1 MALSVREI
9 KCAHNSA
16 SEETEHVCDWCQSII
31 DFQPQKGWNVS
42 LSPEEHERAMTLF
55 GGPDGTSKR
64 KWQTLQLMTR
74 DMPDVQWARLPADI
88 DPIVQPPESWSAF
101 EALVAAVARGDRLTH
116 QHENMLREGIVFYD
130 GSTLRFLDSAWNL
143 NGVHLP
149 GLSLSVVFALLGEP
163 EKRRGWDIPGLLV
176 GAVSVNPDTGQ
187 AEPAHATLS
196 HRSSA
201 RTSTGV
207 SSVGEHAGVALKS
220 TQSGPYTEDGLL
232 RIRPDDGLVAR
243 HPNVH
248 V

>member
-1 MALSVREI
+1 
-9 KCAHNSA
+9 
-16 SEETEHVCDWCQSII
+16 
-31 DFQPQKGWNVS
+31 
-42 LSPEEHERAMTLF
+42 MTLF

-64 KWQTLQLMTR
+64 KWQTLQLITR
-74 DMPDVQWARLPADI
+74 DMPEVQWARLPADI

-143 NGVHLP
+143 NGVHLQ

-187 AEPAHATLS
+187 AEPLMQ
-196 HRSSA
+196 RF
-201 RTSTGV
+201 
-207 SSVGEHAGVALKS
+207 
-220 TQSGPYTEDGLL
+220 
-232 RIRPDDGLVAR
+232 RIGRRRNFDRCIVRWRAC
-243 HPNVH
+243 
-248 V
+248 